1 MQCPAQVYPPNS
13 RLFVVCGRLIGN
25 EELDGLFSPFGNV
38 VSVRI
43 ALDRSNKSRGFAFV
57 QFTEATE
64 AAAAIEKLHG
74 AIVHGHT
81 FKVSLAHASSPKGKK
96 KEGGMMLPSGK
107 RARDDRGDKTTH
119 ASKRTGAATVSSL
132 HGTTSTPSPPT
143 ELQLVQSVL
152 SDIVQQIVDM
162 TVTSSLKPPSS
173 TVSTSL
179 KRKDSDADSSA
190 DTHTYNKR
198 QTPVK
203 PSSAHH
209 HSRAAAVSD
218 FLPRKMPKRPPPP
231 PIFIRPPPPPCSTR
245 LFVTSLYEYTHQ
257 ELHAMFHVYG
267 DFDHVQM
274 VHCQG
279 KLHTMAYVQY
289 TKMSTAQYVVESFAD
304 DRSLLHVL
312 FADETKQTSRI
323 MLNWLHI
330 GCTMPANMLT
340 TIVSQCD
347 GMEFIDI
354 IPLSSGSATSGRCN
368 VKFTNEAMARAAFG
382 YLRTLPSILSLQLIP
397 DPTSTY
403 DVDIRAVENQF
414 AHLMSTPYYPSICS
428 APPSSST
435 PTCAAPAV
443 PGADDDD
450 DLVWLHVTS
459 PSPCTWS
466 SIQSVV
472 TPVPVLDLV
481 VEGDNDDDGG
491 ARKSQT
497 TSTTSTT
504 SSNTC
509 SPPPTTIDST
519 SDDIACSKSPF
530 FNAWVQFGS
539 AKHALAALRTLQQDT
554 APFVHVAVAPPMQRH
569 AKKAKRWV

>member
-43 ALDRSNKSRGFAFV
+43 ALDRSNKSRVMSV
-57 QFTEATE
+57 QVQPATE

-231 PIFIRPPPPPCSTR
+231 PIFLRPPPPPCSTR
-245 LFVTSLYEYTHQ
+245 LFVTSLYEVHEQ
-257 ELHAMFHVYG
+257 HVVRK
-267 DFDHVQM
+267 D
-274 VHCQG
+274 
-279 KLHTMAYVQY
+279 
-289 TKMSTAQYVVESFAD
+289 
-304 DRSLLHVL
+304 
-312 FADETKQTSRI
+312 
-323 MLNWLHI
+323 
-330 GCTMPANMLT
+330 
-340 TIVSQCD
+340 
-347 GMEFIDI
+347 
-354 IPLSSGSATSGRCN
+354 
-368 VKFTNEAMARAAFG
+368 NE
-382 YLRTLPSILSLQLIP
+382 
-397 DPTSTY
+397 
-403 DVDIRAVENQF
+403 
-414 AHLMSTPYYPSICS
+414 
-428 APPSSST
+428 
-435 PTCAAPAV
+435 
-443 PGADDDD
+443 
-450 DLVWLHVTS
+450 
-459 PSPCTWS
+459 
-466 SIQSVV
+466 
-472 TPVPVLDLV
+472 
-481 VEGDNDDDGG
+481 
-491 ARKSQT
+491 
-497 TSTTSTT
+497 
-504 SSNTC
+504 
-509 SPPPTTIDST
+509 
-519 SDDIACSKSPF
+519 
-530 FNAWVQFGS
+530 
-539 AKHALAALRTLQQDT
+539 
-554 APFVHVAVAPPMQRH
+554 
-569 AKKAKRWV
+569 